1 MFFFNCNHTME
12 KYSKLSVDILTR
24 MLYCTTTGSN
34 ATFLILIKDTRLFAS
49 NRKLMCEKWGGI
61 KCTELKSPV
70 PMAIELLFCAVTV
83 LLEYILPKLRGVLPL
98 T

>member
-1 MFFFNCNHTME
+1 
-12 KYSKLSVDILTR
+12 
-24 MLYCTTTGSN
+24 ML
-34 ATFLILIKDTRLFAS
+34 LFS
-49 NRKLMCEKWGGI
+49 FSSRTQDYLLVIESLCVRSGGGI